1 MSGFPTTAWTVVSR
15 ARSGVDSEA
24 REALAFLCAAYWLP
38 LYSFARRLGH
48 ASEDALDL
56 TQGYFALLIEKD
68 YLADVRL
75 REGRFRAFLL
85 TSFRHFLSKERDRA
99 RALKRGGG
107 RVLLSIDAQE
117 AEGRH
122 ADEPLEAL
130 DPEALFERRW
140 ALTILERAMTRLR
153 HEFAAAGRRVEFE
166 QLEPY
171 LTGSEPKVPYQSA
184 AERLGTT
191 EGAIKKMVH
200 RLRRRYGLLL
210 REEIAATVAD
220 PEEIDAELRH
230 LLATVR
236 PWEPA
241 AIVTFPAVFV
251 LVISEKKTCHVGAGE
266 LSRLRGA
273 ADDEWRVGGQVCPL
287 SAGAC
292 GGGEPAGPV
301 GAVRRN
307 HGCRTVRCIGSLPSI
322 ADPGWPLSSA
332 AAAGPWWPGRGVA
345 RLRPQT
351 PRGGGAQVGATGFDP
366 RRSRARAVAAR
377 GPERPPDCL
386 AQRVP
391 GVRSGRRG
399 WPRDGV
405 DGIRGRHHAGRSPAG
420 TRARWTSVGRARSPR
435 NCWRV
440 SRRFTPPG

>member
-15 ARSGVDSEA
+15 ARSEVDSEA

-48 ASEDALDL
+48 ASDDALDL

-107 RVLLSIDAQE
+107 HVLLSIDASE

-122 ADEPLEAL
+122 ADEPLETL

-140 ALTILERAMTRLR
+140 ALTILERAMARLR
-153 HEFAAAGRRVEFE
+153 HEFAATGRTVEFE
-166 QLEPY
+166 QLEAY
-171 LTGSEPKVPYQSA
+171 LTGSEPKAPYQSA

-241 AIVTFPAVFV
+241 A
-251 LVISEKKTCHVGAGE
+251 S
-266 LSRLRGA
+266 
-273 ADDEWRVGGQVCPL
+273 
-287 SAGAC
+287 
-292 GGGEPAGPV
+292 
-301 GAVRRN
+301 
-307 HGCRTVRCIGSLPSI
+307 
-322 ADPGWPLSSA
+322 
-332 AAAGPWWPGRGVA
+332 
-345 RLRPQT
+345 
-351 PRGGGAQVGATGFDP
+351 
-366 RRSRARAVAAR
+366 
-377 GPERPPDCL
+377 
-386 AQRVP
+386 
-391 GVRSGRRG
+391 
-399 WPRDGV
+399 
-405 DGIRGRHHAGRSPAG
+405 
-420 TRARWTSVGRARSPR
+420 
-435 NCWRV
+435 
-440 SRRFTPPG
+440 

>member
-15 ARSGVDSEA
+15 ARNGVDSEA

-68 YLADVRL
+68 YLGDVRL

-85 TSFRHFLSKERDRA
+85 TSFRHFVSKERDRA
-99 RALKRGGG
+99 RAQKRGGG

-130 DPEALFERRW
+130 DPETLFERRW

-153 HEFAAAGRRVEFE
+153 HEFSADGRTVEFE
-166 QLEPY
+166 QLEGY
-171 LTGSEPKVPYQSA
+171 LTGSEPKAPYQNVA
-184 AERLGTT
+184 ARLGTT

-230 LLATVR
+230 LLASVR

-241 AIVTFPAVFV
+241 A
-251 LVISEKKTCHVGAGE
+251 S
-266 LSRLRGA
+266 
-273 ADDEWRVGGQVCPL
+273 
-287 SAGAC
+287 
-292 GGGEPAGPV
+292 
-301 GAVRRN
+301 
-307 HGCRTVRCIGSLPSI
+307 
-322 ADPGWPLSSA
+322 
-332 AAAGPWWPGRGVA
+332 
-345 RLRPQT
+345 
-351 PRGGGAQVGATGFDP
+351 
-366 RRSRARAVAAR
+366 
-377 GPERPPDCL
+377 
-386 AQRVP
+386 
-391 GVRSGRRG
+391 
-399 WPRDGV
+399 
-405 DGIRGRHHAGRSPAG
+405 
-420 TRARWTSVGRARSPR
+420 
-435 NCWRV
+435 
-440 SRRFTPPG
+440 

>member
-15 ARSGVDSEA
+15 ARSGVDTEA

-68 YLADVRL
+68 YLGDVRL

-99 RALKRGGG
+99 GALKRGGG

-122 ADEPLEAL
+122 ADEPLETL

-140 ALTILERAMTRLR
+140 ALTILERAMVRLR
-153 HEFAAAGRRVEFE
+153 HEFAADGRAVEFE
-166 QLEPY
+166 QLEGY
-171 LTGSEPKVPYQSA
+171 LTGIEPKAPYQSA

-200 RLRRRYGLLL
+200 RLRRRYGQLL

-241 AIVTFPAVFV
+241 
-251 LVISEKKTCHVGAGE
+251 
-266 LSRLRGA
+266 
-273 ADDEWRVGGQVCPL
+273 
-287 SAGAC
+287 
-292 GGGEPAGPV
+292 
-301 GAVRRN
+301 
-307 HGCRTVRCIGSLPSI
+307 GS
-322 ADPGWPLSSA
+322 
-332 AAAGPWWPGRGVA
+332 
-345 RLRPQT
+345 
-351 PRGGGAQVGATGFDP
+351 
-366 RRSRARAVAAR
+366 
-377 GPERPPDCL
+377 
-386 AQRVP
+386 
-391 GVRSGRRG
+391 
-399 WPRDGV
+399 
-405 DGIRGRHHAGRSPAG
+405 
-420 TRARWTSVGRARSPR
+420 
-435 NCWRV
+435 
-440 SRRFTPPG
+440 

>member
-1 MSGFPTTAWTVVSR
+1 MSGFPTTAWTVVAR
-15 ARSGVDSEA
+15 ARSGEDSEA
-24 REALAFLCAAYWLP
+24 REALAFLCDAYWLP
-38 LYSFARRLGH
+38 LYSFARRLGY

-85 TSFRHFLSKERDRA
+85 TSFKHFLSKERDRA

-122 ADEPLEAL
+122 ADEPLETL

-153 HEFAAAGRRVEFE
+153 HEFAVTGRIVEFE
-166 QLEPY
+166 QLEAY
-171 LTGSEPKVPYQSA
+171 LTGSEPKAPYQSA
-184 AERLGTT
+184 AERLSTT

-230 LLATVR
+230 LLASVR

-241 AIVTFPAVFV
+241 A
-251 LVISEKKTCHVGAGE
+251 S
-266 LSRLRGA
+266 
-273 ADDEWRVGGQVCPL
+273 
-287 SAGAC
+287 
-292 GGGEPAGPV
+292 
-301 GAVRRN
+301 
-307 HGCRTVRCIGSLPSI
+307 
-322 ADPGWPLSSA
+322 
-332 AAAGPWWPGRGVA
+332 
-345 RLRPQT
+345 
-351 PRGGGAQVGATGFDP
+351 
-366 RRSRARAVAAR
+366 
-377 GPERPPDCL
+377 
-386 AQRVP
+386 
-391 GVRSGRRG
+391 
-399 WPRDGV
+399 
-405 DGIRGRHHAGRSPAG
+405 
-420 TRARWTSVGRARSPR
+420 
-435 NCWRV
+435 
-440 SRRFTPPG
+440 